1 MGKFL
6 RGAGCILL
14 AATLTACVDDGKDGK
29 DGQDGLSGLPGLI
42 GPPGATGAP
51 GATGPT
57 GATGAPGA
65 NGAGQAI
72 SLARVGRSTSQGYL
86 VSAAEIVDYDK
97 VNKRIFSINSQ
108 TGGVDVFSAD
118 DVTAL
123 GMPTQSL
130 DVRQMVFDAGDVAD
144 LALMGGVNSIA
155 VSGGKVAVALDANP
169 KTDNGWVVFLDAA
182 TLTHLHTVSVGAL
195 PDSLT
200 FTPDGSKVVVANEGE
215 PNVGYSIDPEGSISV
230 ITVADFSVVN
240 IGFTDFNV
248 GGPRHAELPLNKM
261 VLGGIGASVAQD
273 IEPEYVAIREDGQR
287 AYVTLQE
294 NNAIAVVNLVSNSIE
309 KIIGLGFK
317 NHAIPGNE
325 LDASQQ
331 DGVNLRTWPVYGVY
345 MPDSISVTTLNG
357 RTYLLTA
364 NEGDSR
370 EDWLN
375 GLNDAATC
383 QANGYY
389 HRSNSCRDEL
399 ALRDIGHS
407 DLVMGSALAGL
418 NTDTTLGRLQFSY
431 SITRKM
437 NGSTT
442 INSLYAYGSR
452 SFSVWDAATGEQ
464 VFDSANAFER
474 ITAQRYGAL
483 FNQNH
488 SGVLTGD
495 RRSNSKG
502 PEPEA
507 IAVGKIAGHTY
518 AFIGLERMGGIM
530 VYDVSN
536 PHAPAFVQYVN
547 DRDVTQ
553 SPEVAAVSA
562 GMDLGPEG
570 FRFVSAADSPN
581 GKPLLLVGSE
591 VSGTT
596 SVYEISV
603 TALQD

>member
-1 MGKFL
+1 
-6 RGAGCILL
+6 
-14 AATLTACVDDGKDGK
+14 
-29 DGQDGLSGLPGLI
+29 
-42 GPPGATGAP
+42 ATGAP
-51 GATGPT
+51 GA
-57 GATGAPGA
+57 
-65 NGAGQAI
+65 GQVIA
-72 SLARVGRSTSQGYL
+72 LARVGRTTSQGYL

-97 VNKRIFSINSQ
+97 TNKRLFTINAQ
-108 TGGVDVFSAD
+108 TGGVDVFAAD

-130 DVRQMVFDAGDVAD
+130 DIRQMVVDAGDAASVAV
-144 LALMGGVNSIA
+144 LGGVNSIA
-155 VSGGKVAVALDANP
+155 VHGNKVAVAMDAEP
-169 KTDNGWVVFLDAA
+169 KTDNGYVVFLDAA
-182 TLTHLHTVSVGAL
+182 SLAHLRTVQVGAL
-195 PDSLT
+195 PDSLA

-230 ITVADFSVVN
+230 INVADYSVTTLD
-240 IGFTDFNV
+240 FAEFNV
-248 GGPRHAELPLNKM
+248 GGPRHGELPLSRM

-273 IEPEYVAIREDGQR
+273 LEPEYVAVHPNSQR

-294 NNAIAVVNLVSNSIE
+294 NNAIAVVDLVGSRIE

-325 LDASQQ
+325 FDASQQ

-345 MPDSISVTTLNG
+345 MPDTISVMTYNG

-375 GLNDAATC
+375 GMNNPALC
-383 QANGYY
+383 QASGYY
-389 HRSNSCRDEL
+389 HRGSSCRDEL
-399 ALRDIGHS
+399 ALRDIAHS
-407 DLVMGSALAGL
+407 DLVMGPALAGL

-431 SITRKM
+431 SITRRL

-442 INSLYAYGSR
+442 INSLYAFGAR
-452 SFSVWDAATGEQ
+452 SFSVWDAATGEL
-464 VFDSANAFER
+464 VFDSGNAFER
-474 ITAQRYGAL
+474 ITAVRYGAL

-488 SGVLTGD
+488 SGTLAGD

-507 IAVGKIAGHTY
+507 LAIGKIGGHTY

-536 PHAPAFVQYVN
+536 PHAPSFVQYVN
-547 DRDVTQ
+547 DRDVTR
-553 SPEVAAVSA
+553 SPDVAAVAA

-570 FRFVSAADSPN
+570 MRFVSAGDSPS
-581 GKPLLLVGSE
+581 GKPLLVVGNE

-596 SVYEISV
+596 AVYEISV
-603 TALQD
+603 TTLHE